1 ALRAAGRV
9 RLQRDPPL
17 PGASVTGHGA
27 GGEHPENRPAPEDG
41 RAEKR
46 PTAGTRPG
54 PGRVVISSVTG
65 RPIVWDSE
73 REDGAA
79 GPASTRRP
87 ILPDRAREDEP
98 ESGADESNDARIAGE
113 IPPHRGQG
121 RRPSRTQADD
131 PLGPRPLPPLGP
143 GQRRRASCPSRRPR
157 NVLRPGP
164 LRQVK
169 ANTSSSAGR
178 GRWASSPYPGSHERC
193 LSDTGRPGRS
203 PWDRDPPA

>member
-1 ALRAAGRV
+1 MGLI
-9 RLQRDPPL
+9 L
-17 PGASVTGHGA
+17 PKQEHWEKPVHSAKA
-27 GGEHPENRPAPEDG
+27 EHPENRPAPEDG

-98 ESGADESNDARIAGE
+98 ESGADESNDARIAG
-113 IPPHRGQG
+113 
-121 RRPSRTQADD
+121 
-131 PLGPRPLPPLGP
+131 
-143 GQRRRASCPSRRPR
+143 
-157 NVLRPGP
+157 
-164 LRQVK
+164 
-169 ANTSSSAGR
+169 
-178 GRWASSPYPGSHERC
+178 
-193 LSDTGRPGRS
+193 
-203 PWDRDPPA
+203 